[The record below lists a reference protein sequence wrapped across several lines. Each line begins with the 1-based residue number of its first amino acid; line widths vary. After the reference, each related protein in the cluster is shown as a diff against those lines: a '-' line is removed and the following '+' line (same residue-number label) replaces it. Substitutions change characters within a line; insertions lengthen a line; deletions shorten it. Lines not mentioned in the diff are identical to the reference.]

1 MPDPPP
7 YPGAHSREPRGDAR
21 TITGVAGAAALF
33 LGWAPR
39 GPSDRAVH
47 LSRFRDYER
56 QFGGLDHRSF
66 LGSSVKQF
74 YDNGGTDAFVLRLT
88 GTDREA
94 IGPGHAVFHAAV
106 LAPFTAGGSVD
117 RIDRFDVLCVPGLT
131 DATTI
136 AALQEQ
142 CRARRAFFIVDCDE
156 DATVSTVLTTL
167 PGLTGPDALNS
178 ALYFPWVR
186 SPDPLRGG
194 VLRAFPPCGFV
205 AGVYARTDRTRGVWK
220 APAGTGATLNDAAE
234 LTVRV
239 SDAENG
245 SLNQRGINCLRTLPA
260 HGSVVWG
267 ARTLFGDDRQGSE
280 WKYVPVR
287 RTALFLEESIARGT
301 RWVVFEPNDEPSWA
315 QVRLAVGAF
324 LHDLFRR
331 GAFQGAAP
339 GDAYFV
345 KCDRET
351 MTEAEIS
358 LGVVNIVV
366 GFAPLRPAEFVV
378 IRVRQMAEET

>member
-1 MPDPPP
+1 MPDPPT
-7 YPGAHSREPRGDAR
+7 YPGAYNKEPSGDAR
-21 TITGVAGAAALF
+21 AITGVACGAALF
-33 LGWAPR
+33 LGWAAR
-39 GPSDRAVH
+39 GPTDRAVH
-47 LSRFRDYER
+47 LSSFRGYER

-66 LGSSVKQF
+66 LGFSVKQF
-74 YDNGGTDAFVLRLT
+74 YDNGGADAFVLRLT
-88 GTDREA
+88 DADREVF
-94 IGPGHAVFHAAV
+94 GPRDASFQAAV
-106 LAPFTAGGSVD
+106 LAAFTAGGGVD

-136 AALQEQ
+136 AALQQ
-142 CRARRAFFIVDCDE
+142 ACHARRAFFIVDCDE
-156 DATVSTVLTTL
+156 DATISTVLRTL
-167 PGLTGPDALNS
+167 PGLTGPHALNS

-194 VLRAFPPCGFV
+194 ALRACPPSGFV

-220 APAGTGATLNDAAE
+220 APAGTEATLHDAAD
-234 LTVRV
+234 LTVRL

-260 HGSVVWG
+260 YGNVVWG
-267 ARTLFGDDRQGSE
+267 SRTLLGDDGLGSE

-315 QVRLAVGAF
+315 RIRLAVGAF
-324 LHDLFRR
+324 LHDLFRS
-331 GAFQGAAP
+331 GAFQGATP
-339 GDAYFV
+339 EDAYFV

-358 LGVVNIVV
+358 LGIVNIVV

-378 IRVRQMAEET
+378 IRVRQMAEAA